1 VRAAHT
7 TRSRT
12 PRTMLRHGSQALGS
26 SPLPVAGWSP
36 VPDNVSTATATTHVP
51 STTTLSMNASTPV
64 EC

>member
-1 VRAAHT
+1 
-7 TRSRT
+7 
-12 PRTMLRHGSQALGS
+12 
-26 SPLPVAGWSP
+26 